1 MATGQSSLVEY
12 SLPDGRM
19 INCTNRLTASVVC
32 QEFTEGAYADCVS
45 RLRPGDTVI
54 DVGAHVGL
62 ISLMLAKE
70 VADLRV
76 IACEPAP
83 PSFACLTNNFARH
96 IPRGTAVNVAVGSE
110 SRDVTL
116 TYYPNSEVMST
127 VFVDEDDDRRT
138 LEAGLTSAGIESQA
152 ERDGFISL
160 CRSDAV
166 EFPVRMITLTELFA
180 EHGVGDVG
188 LLKVDVERAELEVL
202 RGIDDKYWPSIRTVA
217 AEVHNIDGRLEAT
230 ASLLKEKGFQLHN
243 AGEELY
249 ESTSLHMITASRV
262 D

>member
-1 MATGQSSLVEY
+1 MATGQSSIVEY
-12 SLPDGRM
+12 SLPDGRKV
-19 INCTNRLTASVVC
+19 NCTNRFTASVVC
-32 QEFTEGAYADCVS
+32 REFAEGSYADCVS

-62 ISLMLAKE
+62 ISLLLAKE
-70 VADLRV
+70 VSDLRV

-83 PSFACLTNNFARH
+83 PSFECLTTNFARH
-96 IPRGTAVNVAVGSE
+96 LPRGTAVNVAVGSE
-110 SRDVTL
+110 SRDATL
-116 TYYPNSEVMST
+116 TYYPYSEVMST

-138 LEAGLTSAGIESQA
+138 LEAGLTSAGVKSQA

-160 CRSDAV
+160 CRSDAI
-166 EFPVRMITLTELFA
+166 EFPVRMVTLTDLFD
-180 EHGVGDVG
+180 EYGVSDVG

-230 ASLLKEKGFQLHN
+230 ASLLKEKGFRLHN
-243 AGEELY
+243 MSEELY
-249 ESTSLHMITASRV
+249 ANTSLHMITASRV